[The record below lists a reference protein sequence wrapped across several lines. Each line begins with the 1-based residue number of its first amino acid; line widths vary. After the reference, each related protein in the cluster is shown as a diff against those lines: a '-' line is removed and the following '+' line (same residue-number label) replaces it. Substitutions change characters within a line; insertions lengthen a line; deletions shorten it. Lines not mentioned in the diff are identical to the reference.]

1 MKNLFKIVIILC
13 YFTLNSLGQE
23 VFKPNKFKINV
34 KNMNQ
39 LKSIYKYDLSH
50 IEIKKGEKI
59 ASIGAGNGSKE
70 VQIAIMNEGIDW
82 TLQEIDS
89 VSLNPKSFK
98 NVVESFEKII
108 QKPIHEK
115 FSIVIGN
122 LEKTNLLYD
131 AYDRVLLLNVYHE
144 ITDKQRFMTEIHQ
157 VLKEKGRVVVMES
170 MARKIG
176 QRHQGCNDLKLWEP
190 DFLTEM
196 EKFNF
201 KLLNRNRPREKF
213 FDTFFIFEK
222 NNLKTAF

>member
-1 MKNLFKIVIILC
+1 MRNLFKIIIIL
-13 YFTLNSLGQE
+13 YFFTTNIFGQE
-23 VFKPNKFKINV
+23 VFKPNKFKIYV
-34 KNMNQ
+34 KNINQ
-39 LKSIYKYDLSH
+39 LKNIYKYDLSH
-50 IEIKKGEKI
+50 IEVKKGEKI
-59 ASIGAGNGSKE
+59 SSIGAGDGSKE

-89 VSLNPKSFK
+89 VSLNPQSFK
-98 NVVESFEKII
+98 NVLESFEKII
-108 QKPIHEK
+108 QKPINEK

-144 ITDKQRFMTEIHQ
+144 ITDRQRFMAEIHQ
-157 VLKEKGRVVVMES
+157 VLKDKGRVVVMEA

-201 KLLNRNRPREKF
+201 KLINRNRPREKSF
-213 FDTFFIFEK
+213 ETFFIFEK
-222 NNLKTAF
+222 INVKMAF

>member
-1 MKNLFKIVIILC
+1 MKNLFKIILILFF
-13 YFTLNSLGQE
+13 FTPNIFGQE
-23 VFKPNKFKINV
+23 IFKPNKFKIYV
-34 KNMNQ
+34 KNMTQ
-39 LKSIYKYDLSH
+39 LKNVYKFDLSH
-50 IEIKKGEKI
+50 IEVKKGEKI
-59 ASIGAGNGSKE
+59 ASIGAGDGSKE

-98 NVVESFEKII
+98 NVIESFEKII
-108 QKPIHEK
+108 QKPINEN

-144 ITDKQRFMTEIHQ
+144 ITDRQRFMAEIHR
-157 VLKEKGRVVVMES
+157 VLKEKGRVVIMES

-201 KLLNRNRPREKF
+201 KLVTRNRPREKSF
-213 FDTFFIFEK
+213 ETFFVFEK
-222 NNLKTAF
+222 R

>member
-1 MKNLFKIVIILC
+1 MKNLFKIIIILC
-13 YFTLNSLGQE
+13 FFTPDILGQE
-23 VFKPNKFKINV
+23 ILKPDKFKIYV
-34 KNMNQ
+34 KNMTQ
-39 LKSIYKYDLSH
+39 LKNAYKYDLSH
-50 IEIKKGEKI
+50 IEVKKGEKV
-59 ASIGAGNGSKE
+59 ASIGAGDGSKE
-70 VQIAIMNEGIDW
+70 VQIAIVNEGIDW

-98 NVVESFEKII
+98 NVIESFEKII
-108 QKPIHEK
+108 QKPINEN

-144 ITDKQRFMTEIHQ
+144 ITDRQRFMAEIHR
-157 VLKEKGRVVVMES
+157 VLKEKGRVVIMES

-201 KLLNRNRPREKF
+201 KLVTRNRPREKSF
-213 FDTFFIFEK
+213 ETFFVFEK
-222 NNLKTAF
+222 R